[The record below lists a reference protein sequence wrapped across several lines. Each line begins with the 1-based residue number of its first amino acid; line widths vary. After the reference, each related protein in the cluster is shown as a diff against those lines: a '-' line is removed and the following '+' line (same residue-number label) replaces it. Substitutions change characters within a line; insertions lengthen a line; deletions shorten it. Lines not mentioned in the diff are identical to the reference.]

1 MLTQISKDNPLLF
14 QNRKYI
20 TKFLLSKVGSFQM
33 LVFDLHQT
41 CKTVSNFLNF
51 LNFKL
56 SSDLLALY
64 FQQTFEKDSLMMK
77 NLRY

>member
-1 MLTQISKDNPLLF
+1 
-14 QNRKYI
+14 
-20 TKFLLSKVGSFQM
+20 M